1 MSDERKERVA
11 EASRLYYGE
20 SLTQMEVADRMGVHQ
35 STVSDYLKDAREMW
49 QERAT
54 QEVSEHVARMMA
66 EHTERLAYATKK
78 RNEVT
83 DDDERLAW
91 LKEERQWLKAMRD
104 LLGVDGAKKVDVT
117 SDGKA
122 LQATADER
130 RERALELARILNA
143 TDDSDA

>member
-1 MSDERKERVA
+1 
-11 EASRLYYGE
+11 
-20 SLTQMEVADRMGVHQ
+20 
-35 STVSDYLKDAREMW
+35 MW

-83 DDDERLAW
+83 DDEERLAW

-117 SDGKA
+117 SDGEKVYRVSFP
-122 LQATADER
+122 QTGG
-130 RERALELARILNA
+130 
-143 TDDSDA
+143 DD